1 MRNPDQWSS
10 LFWLLA
16 GIGITLGSLKYG
28 FGTLQAPGA
37 GFITF
42 FAGMILSLLA
52 AVFFLSSLKRDEKL
66 HKGVKILWEGLEV
79 GKVIYVF
86 FLLVAY
92 ALVLK
97 SLGFLITTFGLL
109 CLLLKVKAAYPLLKV
124 ILISLLV
131 TTGAYLLFQVWLK
144 VQLPRGILEGII

>member
-28 FGTLQAPGA
+28 FGNLQAPGA

-42 FAGMILSLLA
+42 FAGAVLS
-52 AVFFLSSLKRDEKL
+52 FLSVGLFFSSLRSESL
-66 HKGVKILWEGLEV
+66 RKGVGILWEGLEV

-97 SLGFLITTFGLL
+97 PLGFLITTFGLL

>member
-42 FAGMILSLLA
+42 FAGAVLSLLSVA
-52 AVFFLSSLKRDEKL
+52 LFLSSLKSERVR
-66 HKGVKILWEGLEV
+66 KGVGVLWEGLEV
-79 GKVIYVF
+79 GKVIYVL

-92 ALVLK
+92 TLILK
-97 SLGFLITTFGLL
+97 HLGFLISTFGLL
-109 CLLLKVKAAYPLLKV
+109 CLLFRVKATYHLMKV
-124 ILISLLV
+124 ILMSLLI
-131 TTGAYLLFQVWLK
+131 TSGAYLLFQVWLK

>member
-42 FAGMILSLLA
+42 FAGAVLSLLS
-52 AVFFLSSLKRDEKL
+52 VGLFFSSLRSERL
-66 HKGVKILWEGLEV
+66 RKGVGILWEGLEV

-97 SLGFLITTFGLL
+97 PLGFLITTFGLL
-109 CLLLKVKAAYPLLKV
+109 CLLLKVKAAYPLLKD

>member
-10 LFWLLA
+10 LFWFLA
-16 GIGITLGSLKYG
+16 GLGIMLGSLKYG

-42 FAGMILSLLA
+42 FAGAVLSLLSVA
-52 AVFFLSSLKRDEKL
+52 LFLSSLKSERVR
-66 HKGVKILWEGLEV
+66 KGVGVLWEGLEV
-79 GKVIYVF
+79 GKVIYVL

-92 ALVLK
+92 TLILK
-97 SLGFLITTFGLL
+97 HLGFLISTFGLL
-109 CLLLKVKAAYPLLKV
+109 CLLFRVKATYHLMKV
-124 ILISLLV
+124 ILMSLLI
-131 TTGAYLLFQVWLK
+131 TSGAYLLFQVWLK

>member
-1 MRNPDQWSS
+1 MRTTDQWSS

-28 FGTLQAPGA
+28 FGNLQAPGA

-42 FAGMILSLLA
+42 FAGAVLS
-52 AVFFLSSLKRDEKL
+52 FLSVGLFFSSLRSERL
-66 HKGVKILWEGLEV
+66 RKGVGILWEGLEV

-97 SLGFLITTFGLL
+97 PLGFLITTFGLL

>member
-52 AVFFLSSLKRDEKL
+52 VVFFLSSLKRDKKL
-66 HKGVKILWEGLEV
+66 HEGVKILWEGLEV
-79 GKVIYVF
+79 GKVIYVI

-92 ALVLK
+92 TLILK
-97 SLGFLITTFGLL
+97 HLGFLITTFGLL
-109 CLLLKVKAAYPLLKV
+109 CLLFKVKAAYPLLKI

>member
-1 MRNPDQWSS
+1 MRNTDQWSS

-28 FGTLQAPGA
+28 FGNLQAPGA

-42 FAGMILSLLA
+42 FAGAVLSLLS
-52 AVFFLSSLKRDEKL
+52 VGLFFSSLRSERL
-66 HKGVKILWEGLEV
+66 RKGVGILWEGLEV

-97 SLGFLITTFGLL
+97 PLGFLITTFGLL
-109 CLLLKVKAAYPLLKV
+109 CLLLRVKAAYPLLKV

>member
-28 FGTLQAPGA
+28 FGNLQAPGA

-42 FAGMILSLLA
+42 FAGAVLSLLS
-52 AVFFLSSLKRDEKL
+52 VGLFFSSLRSERL
-66 HKGVKILWEGLEV
+66 RKGVGILWEGLEV

-86 FLLVAY
+86 FLLIAY

-97 SLGFLITTFGLL
+97 PLGFLITTFGLL

-144 VQLPRGILEGII
+144 VQLPRGILDGII

>member
-28 FGTLQAPGA
+28 FGNLQAPGA

-42 FAGMILSLLA
+42 FAGVVLSLLS
-52 AVFFLSSLKRDEKL
+52 VGLFFSSLRSERL
-66 HKGVKILWEGLEV
+66 RKGVGILWEGLEV

-97 SLGFLITTFGLL
+97 PLGFLITTFGLL

>member
-10 LFWLLA
+10 LFWFLA
-16 GIGITLGSLKYG
+16 GLGITLGSLKYG

-42 FAGMILSLLA
+42 FAGAVLSLLSVA
-52 AVFFLSSLKRDEKL
+52 LFLSSLKSERVR
-66 HKGVKILWEGLEV
+66 KGVGVLWEGLEV
-79 GKVIYVF
+79 GKVIYVL

-92 ALVLK
+92 TLILK
-97 SLGFLITTFGLL
+97 HLGFLISTFGLL
-109 CLLLKVKAAYPLLKV
+109 CLLFRVKATYHLMKV
-124 ILISLLV
+124 ILMSLLI
-131 TTGAYLLFQVWLK
+131 TSGAYLLFQVWLK

>member
-52 AVFFLSSLKRDEKL
+52 VVFFLSSLKRDKKL
-66 HKGVKILWEGLEV
+66 HEGVKILWEGLEV

-86 FLLVAY
+86 ILLVAY
-92 ALVLK
+92 TLILK
-97 SLGFLITTFGLL
+97 HLGFLITTFGLL

>member
-1 MRNPDQWSS
+1 MRNTDQWSS

-28 FGTLQAPGA
+28 FGNLQAPGA

-42 FAGMILSLLA
+42 FAGAVLSLLS
-52 AVFFLSSLKRDEKL
+52 VGLFFSSLRSERL
-66 HKGVKILWEGLEV
+66 RKGVGILWEGLEV

-97 SLGFLITTFGLL
+97 PLGFLITTFGLL

>member
-10 LFWLLA
+10 LFWVLA
-16 GIGITLGSLKYG
+16 GLGITLGSLKYG

-52 AVFFLSSLKRDEKL
+52 VIFFLSSLKRDEKL
-66 HKGVKILWEGLEV
+66 QKGVASLWEGLEV
-79 GKVIYVF
+79 YKVIFVLL
-86 FLLVAY
+86 LLVAY
-92 ALVLK
+92 TLILK
-97 SLGFLITTFGLL
+97 HLGFLISTFGLL
-109 CLLLKVKAAYPLLKV
+109 CLLFRVKATYHLMKV
-124 ILISLLV
+124 ILMSLLI
-131 TTGAYLLFQVWLK
+131 TSGAYLLFQVWLK

>member
-52 AVFFLSSLKRDEKL
+52 VVFFLSSLKRDKKL
-66 HKGVKILWEGLEV
+66 HEGVKILWEGLEV

-86 FLLVAY
+86 ILLVAY
-92 ALVLK
+92 TLILK
-97 SLGFLITTFGLL
+97 HLGFLITTFGLL
-109 CLLLKVKAAYPLLKV
+109 CLLFKVKAAYPLLKI